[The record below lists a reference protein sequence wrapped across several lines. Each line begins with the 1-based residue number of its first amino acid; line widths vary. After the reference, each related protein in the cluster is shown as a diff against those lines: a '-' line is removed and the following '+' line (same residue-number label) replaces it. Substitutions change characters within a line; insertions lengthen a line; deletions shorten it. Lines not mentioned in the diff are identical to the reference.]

1 MTFTLERLNSL
12 NHDLVEKNLALLDN
26 FIIHYDLIYY
36 MNQFNECD
44 WLIYQFE
51 SWVRVLSLSEFLNR
65 IFILF

>member
-12 NHDLVEKNLALLDN
+12 NHNLVEKNLALLDN